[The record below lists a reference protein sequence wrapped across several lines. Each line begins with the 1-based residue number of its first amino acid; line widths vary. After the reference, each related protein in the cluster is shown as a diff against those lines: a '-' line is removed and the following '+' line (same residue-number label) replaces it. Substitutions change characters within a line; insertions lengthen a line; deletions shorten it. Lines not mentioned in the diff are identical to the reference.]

1 MAGVDDDLTP
11 GEWNFTRTRGD
22 VMRGTSFAIVI
33 DGTPATTAPLA
44 QVKASKSN
52 TAAVVLDLDATVSG
66 NNIVVGA
73 DVDLDVDPGVYYW
86 DLEVDDLTVVAGT
99 FQILDDVSE
108 VTP

>member
-1 MAGVDDDLTP
+1 MP
-11 GEWNFTRTRGD
+11 
-22 VMRGTSFAIVI
+22 GTSFALVI
-33 DGTPATTAPLA
+33 DDPPATAAPLA

-66 NNIVVGA
+66 NNIVVGE

-86 DLEVDDLTVVAGT
+86 DLEVDDLTVIGGT

>member
-1 MAGVDDDLTP
+1 MPSG
-11 GEWNFTRTRGD
+11 GGY
-22 VMRGTSFAIVI
+22 
-33 DGTPATTAPLA
+33 TAE
-44 QVKASKSN
+44 
-52 TAAVVLDLDATVSG
+52 VLM
-66 NNIVVGA
+66 A